1 MIFESRYPSVSP
13 RDVSITERVFEGLDT
28 RGDEVVLVDGPTGQ
42 KVTANALKDRIKRFA
57 GGLVQSGYSGKTV
70 AIMSTN
76 HVDYPVVFH
85 GTAYAGGTISTAN
98 PTYTAN
104 ELNYQLTDSGASLL
118 VTHPAFI
125 DTARE
130 AIKGTGVRQIVTLG
144 HDENIPVSEAAPLDA
159 FLGAPRKEQA
169 PVDLDDDVVVL
180 PYSSGTTGLPK
191 GVMLTHRNL
200 VTNVDQSLG
209 AIEIQP
215 GEWTVAF
222 LPFFHIYGQTVLMNV
237 YLARGAGVVTMPRFD
252 LEQFLRLVQE
262 YRTPRIWAVP
272 PVAIALAKH
281 PLVDQFDLSAVR
293 QIFSAAA
300 PADETLMN
308 AIKDRIGAEGVQ
320 AYGMTELSPISHIA
334 PAKKAKPGAVGVAV
348 PNTECRIVD
357 PETKKD
363 CMENEEGE
371 LWVRGP
377 QVMRGYLNNQ
387 KATDETIVEGGWLRT
402 GDLGLID
409 EDGELWIKD
418 RLKELIKFKGFQVAP
433 AEVEAALLELADVA
447 DCAVLGKRDDEAG
460 ELPVAFIVKREGSE
474 PTADSI
480 RAALDGR
487 LVSYKIPAEV
497 TFIDA
502 IPKTASGKILRRQL
516 RDAHA

>member
-1 MIFESRYPSVSP
+1 MIFESRYPPVAI
-13 RDVSITERVFEGLDT
+13 RDITITERVFQGLDSHPD
-28 RGDEVVLVDGPTGQ
+28 RIVLVDGPTGH
-42 KVTANALKDRIKRFA
+42 KVTAAHLKDRIQRFA
-57 GGLVQSGYSGKTV
+57 GGLSRDGFQNETV

-85 GTAYAGGTISTAN
+85 GVAYAGGTVSTAN
-98 PTYTAN
+98 PTYTAS
-104 ELNYQLTDSGASLL
+104 ELNYQLNDSGATLL
-118 VTHPAFI
+118 VTHPAFHE
-125 DTARE
+125 TAMKAAE
-130 AIKGTGVRQIVTLG
+130 GTGVRRIVTLG
-144 HDENIPVSEAAPLDA
+144 EAEGATPIDA
-159 FLGAPRKEQA
+159 FLGAPQTEQA
-169 PVDLDDDVVVL
+169 RVDLDEHIVVL

-200 VTNVDQSLG
+200 ATNVDQSLG
-209 AIEIQP
+209 AIDIRP

-222 LPFFHIYGQTVLMNV
+222 LPFFHIYGQTLLMNV
-237 YLARGAGVVTMPRFD
+237 YLARGAGIVTMPRFD
-252 LEQFLRLVQE
+252 LEQFLKLVQD

-281 PLVDQFDLSAVR
+281 PLVDQFDLSAVTEV
-293 QIFSAAA
+293 FSAAA

-308 AIKDRIGAEGVQ
+308 AIRDRIGAKGVQ

-334 PAKKAKPGAVGVAV
+334 PAANAEPGAVGVAV

-357 PETKKD
+357 PETMKD
-363 CMENEEGE
+363 CGPNEEGE
-371 LWVRGP
+371 LWIRGP
-377 QVMRGYLNNQ
+377 QVMKGYLN
-387 KATDETIVEGGWLRT
+387 KPDATRETIVEDGWLRT

-409 EDGELWIKD
+409 DDGQLWIRD
-418 RLKELIKFKGFQVAP
+418 RLKELIKYKGFQVAP
-433 AEVEAALLELADVA
+433 AEVEAALLELPSVA

-460 ELPVAFIVKREGSE
+460 EVPVAFVVRPDGDLTS
-474 PTADSI
+474 ADQI
-480 RAALDGR
+480 RAALEGR

-516 RDAHA
+516 RDSQA

>member
-1 MIFESRYPSVSP
+1 MIFESRYPPVQI
-13 RDVSITERVFEGLDT
+13 RDITITERVFEGLDSHPQSP
-28 RGDEVVLVDGPTGQ
+28 VLVDGPTG
-42 KVTANALKDRIKRFA
+42 KTVTAAELKDRIQRFA
-57 GGLVQSGYSGKTV
+57 GGLAEHGFEGQTV

-85 GTAYAGGTISTAN
+85 GVAWSGGTISTAN
-98 PTYTAN
+98 PTYTAG
-104 ELNYQLTDSGASLL
+104 ELNYQLKDSGATLL
-118 VTHPAFI
+118 VAHPAFI
-125 DTARE
+125 ETARKAAE
-130 AIKGTGVRQIVTLG
+130 GTGVRQIVTLG
-144 HDENIPVSEAAPLDA
+144 EAEGATPLDD
-159 FLGAPRKEQA
+159 FLGAPRTEQA
-169 PVDLDDDVVVL
+169 PVDLDEHVVVL

-200 VTNVDQSLG
+200 ATNVDQSLG
-209 AIEIQP
+209 AIDVEP

-237 YLARGAGVVTMPRFD
+237 YLARGAGVVTMPRFE
-252 LEQFLRLVQE
+252 LEPFLKLVQD
-262 YRTPRIWAVP
+262 YRTPRVWGVP

-281 PLVDQFDLSAVR
+281 PLVDQYDLSAVKH
-293 QIFSAAA
+293 IFSAAA

-308 AIKDRIGAEGVQ
+308 AIKARIGAEGVQ

-334 PAKKAKPGAVGVAV
+334 PARNAKPGAVGVAA
-348 PNTECRIVD
+348 PNTQCRIVD
-357 PETKKD
+357 PETGKD
-363 CMENEEGE
+363 LGPDEEGE
-371 LWVRGP
+371 LWIRGP
-377 QVMRGYLNNQ
+377 QVMKGYLNNPA
-387 KATDETIVEGGWLRT
+387 ATAATITPDGWLKT

-409 EDGELWIKD
+409 ADGELWIKD
-418 RLKELIKFKGFQVAP
+418 RLKELIKYKGFQVAP
-433 AEVEAALLELADVA
+433 AEVEAALLELPTVL

-460 ELPVAFIVKREGSE
+460 ELPVAFVVRAPGA
-474 PTADSI
+474 ADSDEDI
-480 RAALDGR
+480 RAALQGR